1 MGGVQVG
8 VDEADCDTLK
18 TRFCD
23 FINNGLHLC
32 SIDINQDVAIGI
44 HTSRHRE
51 AHLTRQQ
58 RLWQVQVEV
67 ILLKPRLGPHL
78 DNIAKPFRGDQGRLR
93 TTPLNQRVGR
103 QGGAVDDLVNFAWS
117 DTRLGA
123 DLMHPINDRILRG
136 DIGSQHFSRER
147 HTVFLQHYVSKGA
160 ADIDAKT
167 DGCRCHLRLLQ

>member
-1 MGGVQVG
+1 MDQ
-8 VDEADCDTLK
+8 ADRDALK
-18 TRFCD
+18 ARFCD

-44 HTSRHRE
+44 HTSRNRK

-93 TTPLNQRVGR
+93 PAPL
-103 QGGAVDDLVNFAWS
+103 D
-117 DTRLGA
+117 
-123 DLMHPINDRILRG
+123 
-136 DIGSQHFSRER
+136 
-147 HTVFLQHYVSKGA
+147 
-160 ADIDAKT
+160 
-167 DGCRCHLRLLQ
+167 